1 MDYNSLSKHQL
12 VKIIEDIRSH
22 RYLHAESN
30 DLEPLRILQAL
41 LLERLELDAE
51 NQTLK
56 DSTQLIEETLREY
69 VNLFELAPLAY
80 VLLDTN
86 GCVVKMNHL
95 ACMLVHKD
103 SIEMTG
109 LRFSG
114 VLAEDSRRLFLDHFT
129 DCRRFKNV
137 ARSVAL
143 DLDTEKAGKRITMTG
158 SWSDRYRGFF
168 VPAAPAA

>member
-12 VKIIEDIRSH
+12 VRILEDIRSS
-22 RYLHAESN
+22 RYLRLGSDE
-30 DLEPLRILQAL
+30 LEPVRILKAL

-51 NQTLK
+51 NQTLR
-56 DSTQLIEETLREY
+56 DSAQLIEASLREY
-69 VNLFELAPLAY
+69 LNLFEMAPLAY

-86 GCVVKMNHL
+86 GCVVKMNQL

-103 SIEMTG
+103 ATAMTG

-114 VLAEDSRRLFLDHFT
+114 VLTEDSRRLFLDHFT

-137 ARSVAL
+137 ARTVAL
-143 DLDTEKAGKRITMTG
+143 DLDAETTGSSITMTG
-158 SWSDRYRGFF
+158 SWSDRYRGLF
-168 VPAAPAA
+168 VSAA